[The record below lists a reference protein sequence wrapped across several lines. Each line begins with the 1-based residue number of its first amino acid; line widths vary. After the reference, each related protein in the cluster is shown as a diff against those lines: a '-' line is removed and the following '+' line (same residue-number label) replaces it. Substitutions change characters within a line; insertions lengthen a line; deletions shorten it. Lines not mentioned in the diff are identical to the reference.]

1 MLVGCGVPKDSDT
14 RASGSRSNPVR
25 DLVHVRHHPQT
36 PLTATFLAPP
46 FQALTMSQFRIL
58 FLLLCCVAGSV
69 ARSQGDLRDTIP
81 HTVLSDVLHNGDSL
95 RTLSFEAGP
104 MKFVPFI
111 APSYTPEMKGL
122 LTVGGLFTFTFDR
135 KDRHLLRSSIP
146 FSYGKSTNGSTQLSI
161 KANLYLREDKWRITG
176 EVWSKDMPDNYY
188 GVGYEKASTTP
199 KSDLTTLYHRN
210 WKRLYAKV
218 MHQYKPRFFVGGI
231 YDATTTEATELNP
244 VMAADPD
251 ILEYGTNTRNRGL
264 GAVFEYDSRD
274 VPVNAYTGLFLDVSI
289 TNYGRV
295 WGGLNDF
302 WVIDLDYRQ
311 YKPVGHRHTVA
322 WEVRSRNCR
331 GDVPWT
337 ELSQIGTPWDLR
349 GYTWGQYRD
358 ELMVY
363 TMGEYRH
370 MFNRKTPNKQG
381 SLESRWGFTSWLGF
395 GAVAKDIGS
404 IPAAL
409 PNAGVGIR
417 FETEKR
423 SNVRIDFGVGTN
435 SSAFYVTFYEA
446 F

>member
-1 MLVGCGVPKDSDT
+1 
-14 RASGSRSNPVR
+14 
-25 DLVHVRHHPQT
+25 
-36 PLTATFLAPP
+36 
-46 FQALTMSQFRIL
+46 MSTLRC
-58 FLLLCCVAGSV
+58 LLMFLCCSAQIVAH
-69 ARSQGDLRDTIP
+69 AQPDHSQDTVRR
-81 HTVLSDVLHNGDSL
+81 TVIGEVLHNGDSL
-95 RTLSFEAGP
+95 RALSFEAGP

-111 APSYTPEMKGL
+111 APSYTPEMMGL
-122 LTVGGLFTFTFDR
+122 LTLGGLITFTFDR
-135 KDRHLLRSSIP
+135 KDHRLLRSSIP

-188 GVGYEKASTTP
+188 GVGYEKARTTP
-199 KSDLTTLYHRN
+199 KSDSTTQYHRN

-231 YDATTTEATELNP
+231 YDATNTEATELNP
-244 VMAADPD
+244 LMLSDPY
-251 ILEYGTNTRNRGL
+251 IVEFGTTTHNRGL

-289 TNYGRV
+289 TNYGGL
-295 WGGLNDF
+295 WGGENEF

-311 YKPVGHRHTVA
+311 YKSVGHRHTVA

-337 ELSQIGTPWDLR
+337 ELSQIGTPSDLR

-370 MFNRKTPNKQG
+370 MFNRRTPNKKG
-381 SLESRWGFTSWLGF
+381 SLESRWGFASWIGMGTVSADITSVPSL
-395 GAVAKDIGS
+395 
-404 IPAAL
+404 L

-423 SNVRIDFGVGTN
+423 SNVRVDYGVGAN